1 VVERRPGPFVD
12 GRPYA
17 DPGLIE
23 RLEDYHR
30 KAAVA
35 HVEHSQG
42 ALSMPEIPQP
52 VLAAPGPGGW
62 LVAPDPDP
70 LNRQGQGNGSGPA
83 GGPGV
88 SAPPNGSGPPD
99 GPGPGGS

>member
-1 VVERRPGPFVD
+1 MVERRPGPFVD

-35 HVEHSQG
+35 HVEHSQS
-42 ALSMPEIPQP
+42 ALSMPEIPGP
-52 VLAAPGPGGW
+52 CWPGPDPGGGW
-62 LVAPDPDP
+62 W
-70 LNRQGQGNGSGPA
+70 RRTRIR
-83 GGPGV
+83 
-88 SAPPNGSGPPD
+88 
-99 GPGPGGS
+99 

>member
-1 VVERRPGPFVD
+1 VVAVIERQPGPFVD
-12 GRPYA
+12 GRPYSDA
-17 DPGLIE
+17 NLIE

-35 HVEHSQG
+35 HVEHSQS

-70 LNRQGQGNGSGPA
+70 LNSREHGNGSGPA
-83 GGPGV
+83 GG
-88 SAPPNGSGPPD
+88 S
-99 GPGPGGS
+99 